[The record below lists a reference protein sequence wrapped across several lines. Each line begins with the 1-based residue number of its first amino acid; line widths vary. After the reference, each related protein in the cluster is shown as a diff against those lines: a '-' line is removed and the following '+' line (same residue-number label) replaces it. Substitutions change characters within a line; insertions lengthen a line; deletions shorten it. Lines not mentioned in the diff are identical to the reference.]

1 MNTSAPST
9 LLINLDLY
17 CQHSSWPP
25 QQGKP
30 ERSWTWLQRLL
41 HVLQMFA
48 ISLEWFLDVLAFFA
62 ISLEWFSTCLH
73 FFFKYV
79 FLWRSLSLVY
89 FRYTRCYDA
98 FTSVCCSWQNKR
110 SPIQKIQVSF
120 VMNEFLA
127 KCGIH
132 QWDLLVLFSKGC
144 STQIQVKNEAWKTT
158 AASSLDL
165 HGSNWLDDMAW

>member
-1 MNTSAPST
+1 MISISILKNDLKILDLYCQHSSRPPQPGKNQDQQHEHIST
-9 LLINLDLY
+9 INITNNLDLY

-41 HVLQMFA
+41 HVLQTFA
-48 ISLEWFLDVLAFFA
+48 ISLEWFLDVLAFFLP
-62 ISLEWFSTCLH
+62 SVWSDFRRVCV
-73 FFFKYV
+73 FFTNMF
-79 FLWRSLSLVY
+79 FLWRPVSLVY

-110 SPIQKIQVSF
+110 YPIQKIQVSF

-132 QWDLLVLFSKGC
+132 QWDL
-144 STQIQVKNEAWKTT
+144 
-158 AASSLDL
+158 
-165 HGSNWLDDMAW
+165 